1 MRIAG
6 KVTLDSEHPTPNH
19 LKMRRALDAL
29 YAASGVAAAICL
41 AGICVLMLAQAF
53 AREAG
58 ILLRGADD
66 ISAWLCAASA
76 FLALAHTFRKG
87 DLIRVGL
94 WVERLG
100 VAARR
105 RAEIVSLT
113 FAALCVGYM
122 TWAITRFVFESWQF
136 NEVAQGLIKI
146 PIWIPQLS
154 LVLGVLIFLI
164 SVLDEL
170 VSVIRGNKPAY
181 QLAEEARRNAG
192 DFSEML

>member
-1 MRIAG
+1 
-6 KVTLDSEHPTPNH
+6 
-19 LKMRRALDAL
+19 MRRFLDRL
-29 YAASGVAAAICL
+29 YAASGVAAAVCL

-53 AREAG
+53 AREMG
-58 ILLRGADD
+58 ILIRGADD

-76 FLALAHTFRKG
+76 FLALGHTFRKG
-87 DLIRVGL
+87 ELIRVGL
-94 WVERLG
+94 WIERLG

-105 RAEIVSLT
+105 RAEIVALSA
-113 FAALCVGYM
+113 AALCTGYM
-122 TWAITRFVFESWQF
+122 TWAITRFVFESWKF

-154 LVLGVLIFLI
+154 LVLGALIFLI
-164 SVLDEL
+164 AVLDEW
-170 VSVIRGNKPAY
+170 VAVWRGEKPAY